1 MKPVIVKEIPRS
13 PKDPERV
20 KELLNYGVATIAESQ
35 EKLGLLGPNIR
46 PIQPGLKAAGTAITV
61 RCSDGDNLMLH
72 AAVEI
77 AKPGDVII
85 MTTIS
90 GTANG
95 VFGELLATS
104 FKVRGISAFITD
116 SGVRDVSKL
125 REMKYPV
132 WSKYITAVGTSKNRP
147 GWINVP
153 ITIEG
158 VIVKPG
164 DFVLADDDGVVIVPR
179 EEIDEV
185 LVRAKEREEK
195 ENEVRKRLLN
205 GELSL
210 DIYNFRRIISEL
222 GIKYMK
228 NLDETTNKLDK
239 NI

>member
-1 MKPVIVKEIPRS
+1 MKPVIVREIPRS
-13 PKDPERV
+13 PKDEERIR
-20 KELLNYGVATIAESQ
+20 ELLKYSVATIAESQ
-35 EKLGLLGPNIR
+35 EKLGLLGPSIK

-61 RCSDGDNLMLH
+61 RCADGDNLMLH

-77 AKPGDVII
+77 AKPGDVIV

-104 FKVRGISAFITD
+104 FKARGISAFITD
-116 SGVRDVSKL
+116 SGVRDVARL

-164 DFVLADDDGVVIVPR
+164 DFILADDDGVVVVQR

-185 LVRAKEREEK
+185 LARAKEREAR

-205 GELSL
+205 GELTL
-210 DIYNFRRIISEL
+210 DIYNFRKIIAEL
-222 GIKYMK
+222 GIKYV
-228 NLDETTNKLDK
+228 NRIDEIK
-239 NI
+239 